1 MGNKL
6 KNFLYNK
13 YFLFGLLLKIYF
25 IFSITPEII
34 SNFYIPFFEYN
45 LNKHNFLDPWTA
57 WVANKGDI
65 AAFPYGYITWLI
77 FIPFIMF
84 AKIMSIPIDI
94 MYGLIILL
102 VDFILL
108 VVLKKIIE
116 EKYKTIFIF
125 YWLSPLIILPTY
137 VLGYNDLVPVMFL
150 FLSLYYIKNNKVFS
164 SGVLIIAAI
173 SAKLSMILALPF
185 FIIYL
190 INNKIYR
197 KLFISFLKGCIVGI
211 ALLIVPFFFLSQ
223 LGPSMLFS
231 NATVDSIY
239 YLSLNIND
247 GFNIYII
254 PLIYFFMLFTIW
266 QIRRINFELFCASL
280 SISFLLVALLTL
292 TSPGWFIWSIF
303 LFVTYQIR
311 GGALTVYLCSGFF
324 AIFIISSI
332 LMTSSDVTS
341 HMISTTLNIN
351 EDGFLFFSYNKL
363 ITIINTLLISIG
375 LLLILSMW
383 RRTIREND
391 FFRLSRKPFVMG
403 ISGDSGSGKD
413 TFAES
418 ILNLFGENSVT
429 SISGDDYHFWDRKK
443 PMWKVITHLNPM
455 ANNLE
460 AFANDLIKLSDGK
473 SILSSHYDH
482 NTGLKSIPK
491 KIKSNDF
498 IIASGLHA
506 LYLPILRDCY
516 NLSIFL
522 DMDEE
527 LRKYLKIDRDIK
539 TRGHNYEKVIESIE
553 KREPDANRFIRPQAN
568 YADLIISLKPMNP
581 DILRDKNLQKDDIS
595 FRISIESKLG
605 LNELS
610 LTRALI
616 SICGINVDIEKKDHS
631 SLSVLTI
638 EGNPSAE
645 DIEVTAKIL
654 APRIF
659 EFLAINPKWLGGISG
674 IMQLIS
680 IAHIDQ
686 ALTKRFL

>member
-1 MGNKL
+1 MENRL
-6 KNFLYNK
+6 KSFLYNK
-13 YFLFGLLLKIYF
+13 YFLFGLILKIYF
-25 IFSITPEII
+25 IFSVTPEII
-34 SNFYIPFFEYN
+34 DNFYIPFFEYN
-45 LNKHNFLDPWTA
+45 LSELNFLDPWTA
-57 WVANKGDI
+57 WVENGGNI
-65 AAFPYGYITWLI
+65 AAFPYGYVTWIL
-77 FIPFIMF
+77 FIPFILLG
-84 AKIMSIPIDI
+84 KILSIPIYI
-94 MYGLIILL
+94 IYGLIILS

-108 VVLKKIIE
+108 ILLKKIIE
-116 EKYKTIFIF
+116 TKYKNIYIF

-137 VLGYNDLVPVMFL
+137 ILGYNDIVPVMFL
-150 FLSLYYIKNNKVFS
+150 FLSLYYIKTKNIFL
-164 SGVLIIAAI
+164 SGIFVIAAI

-190 INNKIYR
+190 INNKIYK
-197 KLFISFLKGCIVGI
+197 KLFINFLQGCAFGS
-211 ALLIVPFFFLSQ
+211 ALLIFPFFFLSQ

-239 YLSLNIND
+239 YLSLNISE

-254 PLIYFFMLFTIW
+254 PLIYFFMLFTFW

-311 GGALTVYLCSGFF
+311 SGAPAIYLCSGFF
-324 AIFIISSI
+324 IIFAISSI
-332 LMTSSDVTS
+332 LMTNSDITN
-341 HMISTTLNIN
+341 NIFN
-351 EDGFLFFSYNKL
+351 SNLSFLEGSFLYFSYDKL

-375 LLLILSMW
+375 LILILSMW

-418 ILNLFGENSVT
+418 IQNLFGENSVT
-429 SISGDDYHFWDRKK
+429 LISGDDYHFWDRKK

-460 AFANDLIKLSDGK
+460 AFADDLIKLSDGK

-482 NTGLKSIPK
+482 NTGLKSVPK

-527 LRKYLKIDRDIK
+527 LRKYLKIDRDVK
-539 TRGHNYEKVIESIE
+539 NRGHDYEKVIESIE
-553 KREPDANRFIRPQAN
+553 KREPDANRFIRPQVN

-581 DILRDKNLQKDDIS
+581 DILKDKNAGKDDIS

-616 SICGINVDIEKKDHS
+616 SICGINVDIEKKDPS
-631 SLSVLTI
+631 SSSILTI

-659 EFLAINPKWLGGISG
+659 EFLDIHPKWLGGISG